1 MRRRELF
8 ERTVGVTGLAALLAA
23 CGADPADV
31 GSSAQREP
39 STTVRLPV
47 VELAV
52 GELAFVSPWKS
63 LIDDEVID
71 FGISVMG
78 IAPEAVDHARDDG
91 HGQRGAEAENY
102 GGQRAAAQPRQ
113 QNRPASKPARGKS
126 EQKGVEESSGCENA
140 GGEAGACRSLAR
152 PHIKLPGNC
161 ARKKQEAMR
170 PA

>member
-63 LIDDEVID
+63 LIDDEMID
-71 FGISVMG
+71 FGVSVMG
-78 IAPEAVDHARDDG
+78 IAPEAVDHARDALSDLPEGSTLIARDKLFAECCRNDSRAGDVVVVDG
-91 HGQRGAEAENY
+91 WPLSVSIVIAIRAYSEN
-102 GGQRAAAQPRQ
+102 RA
-113 QNRPASKPARGKS
+113 SCCKL
-126 EQKGVEESSGCENA
+126 SS
-140 GGEAGACRSLAR
+140 
-152 PHIKLPGNC
+152 
-161 ARKKQEAMR
+161 
-170 PA
+170 

>member
-63 LIDDEVID
+63 LIDDEMID
-71 FGISVMG
+71 FGVSVMG
-78 IAPEAVDHARDDG
+78 IAPEAVDHARDALSDLPEGSTLIARDKLFAECCRNDSRAGDVVAVDG
-91 HGQRGAEAENY
+91 WMV
-102 GGQRAAAQPRQ
+102 PTTL
-113 QNRPASKPARGKS
+113 
-126 EQKGVEESSGCENA
+126 A
-140 GGEAGACRSLAR
+140 GLAGALSQF
-152 PHIKLPGNC
+152 KS
-161 ARKKQEAMR
+161 
-170 PA
+170 

>member
-23 CGADPADV
+23 CGVDPADV

-52 GELAFVSPWKS
+52 GELAFASPWKS
-63 LIDDEVID
+63 LIDNEMID

-78 IAPEAVDHARDDG
+78 VAPEAVDHARDALSELPEGSSMLARDELFAACCRNDSLTGDVVVVDG
-91 HGQRGAEAENY
+91 WMV
-102 GGQRAAAQPRQ
+102 PTTL
-113 QNRPASKPARGKS
+113 
-126 EQKGVEESSGCENA
+126 A
-140 GGEAGACRSLAR
+140 GLAGALSQF
-152 PHIKLPGNC
+152 KS
-161 ARKKQEAMR
+161 
-170 PA
+170 